1 MGQGA
6 VTPRRGISRRSGKNF
21 VSVEE
26 FSTKNCVQMHKKIP
40 SILIFSP
47 PVGEPTPVGQIL
59 APSMSLVFIF
69 RLILQDGL
77 PSEDANVTPE
87 DKNGPLKVSENAGL
101 RSSFF
106 LIICQLHLFFLRT
119 TFIKNTRLRL
129 SQRIRTT

>member
-1 MGQGA
+1 MGQGG
-6 VTPRRGISRRSGKNF
+6 VTPRRGISRRSRKNF

-26 FSTKNCVQMHKKIP
+26 FSTKNCVQIHKKIP

-47 PVGEPTPVGQIL
+47 PVGEPTPCRANPGAIPEFGVYF
-59 APSMSLVFIF
+59 SFN
-69 RLILQDGL
+69 LQDDL

-106 LIICQLHLFFLRT
+106 LIICQLHVFFL
-119 TFIKNTRLRL
+119 
-129 SQRIRTT
+129 